1 MKRIVCSAAVFIV
14 TLLLSAPIIAGEYS
28 FNNRIVLASLTI
40 DEEAR
45 GMNRHASLGRGRA
58 FSHGKRASSSDLSRA
73 LDVKAARKYLPAT
86 MSPLV
91 LEDETFHYYTEKPLD
106 FYRQKATPDPA
117 PYTSSALDFEFGSV
131 LKGSTGMG
139 VIDIGAAVLTQ
150 VLLHEAGHYVMAD
163 YVGAEGSS
171 LAFLTSRDGQF
182 FLGSSTVTAIDDRSR
197 LPYNMGGEVAADVTF
212 EYALSSYRKNPTLY
226 NKALMLLSGTDLL
239 RYTLYAFLLS
249 DGHDHLDPIAVTK
262 YSGASKEALISVAV
276 AKTVLNAYRIHSGRD
291 TVVPYFTVDKESA
304 ILMLRVVF

>member
-197 LPYNMGGEVAADVTF
+197 LPYNMGGEVAADLTF
-212 EYALSSYRKNPTLY
+212 EYALSSYRRNP
-226 NKALMLLSGTDLL
+226 
-239 RYTLYAFLLS
+239 TLYAFLLS

-262 YSGASKEALISVAV
+262 YSGASMEALISVAV
-276 AKTVLNAYRIHSGRD
+276 AKTALNAYRIHSGND

-304 ILMLRVVF
+304 ILMLRMVFLIAGATLFRSL